1 MPSRRVSDAM
11 LIDWFTV
18 GAQALNFIVLVWLMK
33 RFLYQP
39 ILRGIDAREQRI
51 AAQLAD
57 AAGQVADA
65 QRQRVEFEGK
75 SQVFDEERAGLL
87 SQAVKAAETQREQL
101 LLAARQAADALSD
114 QRQAT
119 LRNEA
124 TSLNQAIGQH
134 VQHEV
139 FAIAR
144 KTLAELADS
153 SLDER
158 LVAVF
163 IRRLQQLDTSAQL
176 QLAEA
181 FAHSTEPALL
191 RSAFELPAGQR
202 QLLQEA
208 LNSRFA
214 APIALRFETSPER
227 VDGIELSCHG
237 QRLAWSISDY
247 LQALEQGVGELLQAQ
262 GQAKA
267 PASVAQ
273 A

>member
-1 MPSRRVSDAM
+1 M

-18 GAQALNFIVLVWLMK
+18 GAQALNFVVLVWLMK

-57 AAGQVADA
+57 AAGQIVEA
-65 QRQRVEFEGK
+65 QRQRAEFDDK
-75 SQVFDEERAGLL
+75 NQAFEEQRATLL
-87 SQAVKAAETQREQL
+87 SQAVEEAEVQRQQL
-101 LLAARQAADALSD
+101 LLAARQAADALSAK
-114 QRQAT
+114 RQEA

-124 TSLNQAIGQH
+124 STLNQALAQR
-134 VQHEV
+134 VQDEV

-144 KTLAELADS
+144 KALADLADS
-153 SLDER
+153 SLEER

-163 IRRLQQLDTSAQL
+163 IAQL
-176 QLAEA
+176 QGLDAPTQQRLAEVIA
-181 FAHSTEPALL
+181 LGSEPVLL
-191 RSAFELPAGQR
+191 RSAFELPAAQR

-208 LNSRFA
+208 LNNCFA
-214 APIALRFETSPER
+214 SEVALRFEPKAELLG
-227 VDGIELSCHG
+227 GIELSCHG

-247 LQALEQGVGELLQAQ
+247 LQSLEQSIDELVQ
-262 GQAKA
+262 GQTR
-267 PASVAQ
+267 ASAAQ